1 LEKVN
6 KGDQKKVQ
14 RDLHRIQYAKSRQLA
29 IQGFWAFCQKYREQY
44 LGAVK
49 SLELEIEELLSFY
62 EVRLPAEERKGRNA
76 EEVEKARIAEKYG
89 ADTITDL
96 SMGGDIPAIRR
107 KIFETTILPITTVPI
122 YQTVAEVGLDRM
134 NEVEFNRLWDL
145 PGMKAPGRFRS
156 FARISAID
164 KLPLPAASP

>member
-76 EEVEKARIAEKYG
+76 EEVEKG
-89 ADTITDL
+89 L
-96 SMGGDIPAIRR
+96 R
-107 KIFETTILPITTVPI
+107 KL
-122 YQTVAEVGLDRM
+122 
-134 NEVEFNRLWDL
+134 
-145 PGMKAPGRFRS
+145 
-156 FARISAID
+156 
-164 KLPLPAASP
+164 